1 MRTEFER
8 KRTVISVLFLI
19 LFSIVTQTMYAAY
32 KIVVYDGIATE
43 VKTEFTGN
51 NDEKTCTVVIPNY
64 SGNLSDYKYWIGN
77 NGV

>member
-51 NDEKTCTVVIPNY
+51 SDEKTCTVVIPNY
-64 SGNLSDYKYWIGN
+64 SGNLSDYK
-77 NGV
+77 